1 MSPDLRVHLTAVLCA
16 CSFFSEAALAAG
28 FLPPQH
34 YAVGKAPINIVLADF
49 NRDGKIDIATCNLKS
64 HDVSILLGNGD
75 GTFQASKT
83 YPAAPDTRTST
94 IDLVAGDFNE
104 DGNLD
109 LVVTL
114 GDSFQNQENASLLLG
129 KGDGSFRA
137 PQVFYT
143 GAFAEP
149 VVSADFNGDKHLDLF
164 FGGSEGSS
172 VVLGNGD
179 GTFQPPVI
187 YSTGGPSRITG
198 VALADFNGDGNLD
211 VAVANEDDASIGIL
225 LSRGDGTFA
234 PVTTLK
240 VATFPYY
247 IAAADYNHDGKID
260 LALSFASYPTGGA
273 IDVYLNNGDA
283 TFTLGSTYQ
292 VGTSALYMAAADLNG
307 DGNVDLAMGAF
318 ETGSRQSGAVAVL
331 YGVGDGTFDG
341 PLFYRAAPNVYAI
354 VAGQFNT
361 DPLPD
366 IAVTV
371 PGKDGVAVLIN
382 NGPD

>member
-1 MSPDLRVHLTAVLCA
+1 MFCVGSL
-16 CSFFSEAALAAG
+16 FSEVALAAG

-34 YAVGKAPINIVLADF
+34 YTVGKAPIAIVLADF
-49 NRDGKIDIATCNLKS
+49 NGDGKTDIATCNIKS

-83 YPAAPDTRTST
+83 YRAAPDTRTST
-94 IDLVAGDFNE
+94 VDLVAGDFNE

-114 GDSFQNQENASLLLG
+114 GDSFQNQQNASLLLG
-129 KGDGSFRA
+129 KGDGSFQA

-143 GAFAEP
+143 GAFADP

-187 YSTGGPSRITG
+187 YSTGAPSRITG

-211 VAVANEDDASIGIL
+211 VAVVNSDVASIGIL
-225 LSRGDGTFA
+225 LGQGDGTFA
-234 PVTTLK
+234 PVKTLQ
-240 VATFPYY
+240 VATFPFY
-247 IAAADYNHDGKID
+247 IAAANYNHDGKID
-260 LALSFASYPTGGA
+260 LALSFEFRTPGA
-273 IDVYLNNGDA
+273 IDIYLNNGDA

-292 VGTSALYMAAADLNG
+292 VGTSALYMAAADLDG
-307 DGNVDLAMGAF
+307 DGNVDLAVGAF
-318 ETGSRQSGAVAVL
+318 KTGSRQSGSVGVL
-331 YGVGDGTFDG
+331 YGVGDGTFEG
-341 PLFYRAAPNVYAI
+341 PLFYSAAPNVEAI
-354 VAGQFNT
+354 GVGQFNT
-361 DPLPD
+361 DHLPD

-382 NGPD
+382 NGTT